1 MLILLIGSL
10 TYFLDGRAIS
20 SLMIPLLPALVQASG
35 YEAEELI
42 IAYMF
47 AGAIPSISPFSTGG
61 AMALSG
67 CSEER
72 ARTCCIRQQMYLP
85 WPLLIVLT
93 LLGSAG
99 IFGFAL

>member
-1 MLILLIGSL
+1 
-10 TYFLDGRAIS
+10 
-20 SLMIPLLPALVQASG
+20 
-35 YEAEELI
+35 
-42 IAYMF
+42 
-47 AGAIPSISPFSTGG
+47 
-61 AMALSG
+61 MALSG